1 MKKQYV
7 TDFDKNTK
15 HGVIL
20 ISPRVDK
27 QKNKIPPQI
36 SKLEQKNQSYHTN
49 IINRQQET
57 IVLNKCEHT
66 RTKICNNKNRAT
78 FKIVKN

>member
-7 TDFDKNTK
+7 THFDKNTK
-15 HGVIL
+15 HGVICF

-36 SKLEQKNQSYHTN
+36 SKLKQKTN
-49 IINRQQET
+49 LLYKHHKQT
-57 IVLNKCEHT
+57 T
-66 RTKICNNKNRAT
+66 RNNRA
-78 FKIVKN
+78 

>member
-7 TDFDKNTK
+7 THFDKNTK

-36 SKLEQKNQSYHTN
+36 SKLEQKTNLSYKHYKQT
-49 IINRQQET
+49 
-57 IVLNKCEHT
+57 T
-66 RTKICNNKNRAT
+66 RNNRA
-78 FKIVKN
+78 

>member
-7 TDFDKNTK
+7 THFDKNTK

-36 SKLEQKNQSYHTN
+36 SKLEQKPIYHTN
-49 IINRQQET
+49 IINRPQET
-57 IVLNKCEHT
+57 IVLNLISVNTLEQKFT
-66 RTKICNNKNRAT
+66 TTKIEQPLKL
-78 FKIVKN
+78 

>member
-7 TDFDKNTK
+7 THFDKNTK
-15 HGVIL
+15 HGVICF

-36 SKLEQKNQSYHTN
+36 SK
-49 IINRQQET
+49 
-57 IVLNKCEHT
+57 T
-66 RTKICNNKNRAT
+66 RTKTNLSYKHHKQATRNNRA
-78 FKIVKN
+78 

>member
-7 TDFDKNTK
+7 THFDKNTK
-15 HGVIL
+15 HGVICF

-36 SKLEQKNQSYHTN
+36 SKLEQKTN
-49 IINRQQET
+49 LFYKHHKQT
-57 IVLNKCEHT
+57 IRN
-66 RTKICNNKNRAT
+66 NRA
-78 FKIVKN
+78 

>member
-7 TDFDKNTK
+7 THFDKNTK

-36 SKLEQKNQSYHTN
+36 SKLEQKPIYSTN
-49 IINRQQET
+49 IINRPQET
-57 IVLNKCEHT
+57 IVLNKCEYT
-66 RTKICNNKNRAT
+66 RTKIYNNKNRAT
-78 FKIVKN
+78 FKN

>member
-7 TDFDKNTK
+7 THFDKNTK
-15 HGVIL
+15 HGVICF

-36 SKLEQKNQSYHTN
+36 SKLEQKPIYSTN
-49 IINRQQET
+49 IINRSQET

-66 RTKICNNKNRAT
+66 RTKIKT
-78 FKIVKN
+78 TKIEQSLKL

>member
-7 TDFDKNTK
+7 THFDKNTK
-15 HGVIL
+15 HGVICF

-36 SKLEQKNQSYHTN
+36 SKPEQKTNLSYKHHKQT
-49 IINRQQET
+49 
-57 IVLNKCEHT
+57 T
-66 RTKICNNKNRAT
+66 RNNRA
-78 FKIVKN
+78 

>member
-7 TDFDKNTK
+7 THFDKNTK
-15 HGVIL
+15 HGVICF

-36 SKLEQKNQSYHTN
+36 SKLKQKPIYHTN
-49 IINRQQET
+49 IIT
-57 IVLNKCEHT
+57 DNKKQSFLISVNTLEQKFT
-66 RTKICNNKNRAT
+66 TTKIEQPLKL
-78 FKIVKN
+78 

>member
-1 MKKQYV
+1 MKMQYV
-7 TDFDKNTK
+7 THFDKNTK

-36 SKLEQKNQSYHTN
+36 PKLEQKPIYHTN
-49 IINRQQET
+49 IINKLQET
-57 IVLNKCEHT
+57 IVLNKCEH
-66 RTKICNNKNRAT
+66 
-78 FKIVKN
+78 

>member
-7 TDFDKNTK
+7 THFDKNTK

-36 SKLEQKNQSYHTN
+36 SKLEQKTNLSYKHHKQT
-49 IINRQQET
+49 
-57 IVLNKCEHT
+57 T
-66 RTKICNNKNRAT
+66 RNNRA
-78 FKIVKN
+78 

>member
-7 TDFDKNTK
+7 THFDKKTK

-36 SKLEQKNQSYHTN
+36 SKLKQKPIYPTN

-57 IVLNKCEHT
+57 IVLNKCEH
-66 RTKICNNKNRAT
+66 
-78 FKIVKN
+78 

>member
-7 TDFDKNTK
+7 THFDKNTK

-36 SKLEQKNQSYHTN
+36 SKLEQKPIYHTN
-49 IINRQQET
+49 IINRPQET

-66 RTKICNNKNRAT
+66 RTKIYNNKNRAI
-78 FKIVKN
+78 FKIIKN

>member
-7 TDFDKNTK
+7 THFDKNTK

-27 QKNKIPPQI
+27 QKIKFHHKFLNQNKKPI
-36 SKLEQKNQSYHTN
+36 YHTN
-49 IINRQQET
+49 IINRPQET
-57 IVLNKCEHT
+57 IVLNLISVNTLEQKFT
-66 RTKICNNKNRAT
+66 TTKIEQPLKL
-78 FKIVKN
+78 

>member
-7 TDFDKNTK
+7 THFDKNTK

-36 SKLEQKNQSYHTN
+36 SKLKQKNQS
-49 IINRQQET
+49 IRQT
-57 IVLNKCEHT
+57 S
-66 RTKICNNKNRAT
+66 
-78 FKIVKN
+78 

>member
-7 TDFDKNTK
+7 THFDKNTK
-15 HGVIL
+15 HGVICF

-27 QKNKIPPQI
+27 QIPPQI
-36 SKLEQKNQSYHTN
+36 SKLEQKPIYHTN

-57 IVLNKCEHT
+57 IVFNKCE
-66 RTKICNNKNRAT
+66 N
-78 FKIVKN
+78 

>member
-7 TDFDKNTK
+7 THFDKNTK

-36 SKLEQKNQSYHTN
+36 SKLEQKTN
-49 IINRQQET
+49 
-57 IVLNKCEHT
+57 LFNKHYKQTT
-66 RTKICNNKNRAT
+66 RNNCA
-78 FKIVKN
+78 

>member
-7 TDFDKNTK
+7 THFDKNTK

-20 ISPRVDK
+20 ISPSVDK

-36 SKLEQKNQSYHTN
+36 SKLKQKPIYHTN
-49 IINRQQET
+49 IINRPQET

-66 RTKICNNKNRAT
+66 RTKIYNNKNKAS
-78 FKIVKN
+78 NL

>member
-1 MKKQYV
+1 MKMQYV
-7 TDFDKNTK
+7 THFDKNTK

-36 SKLEQKNQSYHTN
+36 SKIKQKTNQS
-49 IINRQQET
+49 IIQTSYKPQDT
-57 IVLNKCEHT
+57 IVLNKCEYY
-66 RTKICNNKNRAT
+66 NKNLQQ
-78 FKIVKN
+78 KK

>member
-7 TDFDKNTK
+7 THFDKNTK
-15 HGVIL
+15 HGVICF

-36 SKLEQKNQSYHTN
+36 SKLKQKTN
-49 IINRQQET
+49 
-57 IVLNKCEHT
+57 LFNKHYKQTT
-66 RTKICNNKNRAT
+66 RNNRA
-78 FKIVKN
+78 